1 MNTAS
6 SNTQQAEISAQSD
19 GRVVI
24 SSQEIQTSGKWQTR
38 KSVTTSNRGSQWN
51 TLQSRGK
58 KANVT
63 AAKSSQLYCKI
74 FNAQHTKRDNFIQSY
89 CQSDE

>member
-1 MNTAS
+1 MEEWLSAARKFKPLVS
-6 SNTQQAEISAQSD
+6 GRPGKVSQQAIEEA
-19 GRVVI
+19 
-24 SSQEIQTSGKWQTR
+24 SGTHCKA
-38 KSVTTSNRGSQWN
+38 GE
-51 TLQSRGK
+51 K